1 MNPEIQGEG
10 QVPLCDLG
18 FGPLSCFV
26 TLKPLSCEYLAPI
39 KTVPREDA
47 VHSVHNVDCE
57 LRTES
62 AEAIERNVNN
72 LEEPLPKGEPLPKA
86 STATKL
92 EAKSQQKK
100 RTLPLPASPK
110 GKKVVDDAT
119 SLQSFSSGG
128 SSPSWSQ
135 KRNSPKGL
143 GLPARAL
150 AGYKS
155 DASRWT

>member
-1 MNPEIQGEG
+1 MNPEIQGES
-10 QVPLCDLG
+10 QVQLCDLG

-47 VHSVHNVDCE
+47 VHNVHNVDCE

-62 AEAIERNVNN
+62 EAIERNVNN
-72 LEEPLPKGEPLPKA
+72 LEEPLPQGEPSPKA
-86 STATKL
+86 STKF
-92 EAKSQQKK
+92 EAKTGHKK

-110 GKKVVDDAT
+110 GKKFVDDAT

-135 KRNSPKGL
+135 KRSSPKGL